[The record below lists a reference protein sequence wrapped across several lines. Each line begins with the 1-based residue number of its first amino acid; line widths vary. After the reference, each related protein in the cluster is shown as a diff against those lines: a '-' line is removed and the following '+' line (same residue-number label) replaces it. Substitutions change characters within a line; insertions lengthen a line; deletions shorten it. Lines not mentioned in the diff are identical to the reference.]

1 MIKKPKN
8 FESDRIKTCKNSE
21 KNGLRSLKTSTAG
34 SSQSKK
40 EETNSYSKTSFY
52 RERSKREDHAINYEK
67 EIKELKD
74 FHNSIPWMRYSEHC
88 GNTVRE
94 VQ

>member
-1 MIKKPKN
+1 MTWNSQRKDGDNKGELMKKLEMWTEKCDCGTILHQMNAPC
-8 FESDRIKTCKNSE
+8 FECRK
-21 KNGLRSLKTSTAG
+21 
-34 SSQSKK
+34 SSP
-40 EETNSYSKTSFY
+40 
-52 RERSKREDHAINYEK
+52 ERSKREDHAIDYEK